1 MNFFQFLNKL
11 TPRQILMMSGAVAV
25 LIFALI
31 YSTLSKIEESKEEEV
46 ESKVVQVSIPRKE
59 IIVASMDIPAHA
71 VVTSR
76 MIKMESVPENVVPVG
91 AITEPRLVIGH
102 PTTVDIFSG
111 DIFTKRKIFED
122 ISQAGFIGDIPPD
135 CRAISVPIND
145 VSAVSGF
152 IEPGDYVDIL
162 IVSDSEDQI
171 SSRILLQNVL
181 LLAIGSTSEN
191 RKTRTDSEGNTV
203 SNNSNAGNSGAATAT
218 LALHPNE
225 ILRLTANMQTG
236 NINLILRPF
245 KPAAEIIEDTEY
257 RIYKRE
263 PETRSN
269 EVQTVEPVNNYP
281 VYTQTFDTFEDDEP
295 ITMPVRKKKPTI
307 EVIRGTTVSE
317 EHG

>member
-1 MNFFQFLNKL
+1 MKFFSFLNKL
-11 TPRQILMMSGAVAV
+11 TPRQILALSGVIGIV
-25 LIFALI
+25 IFALI
-31 YSTLSKIEESKEEEV
+31 YSTLSKIEESKEEEI
-46 ESKVVQVSIPRKE
+46 ESKVVQVSIPKKE
-59 IIVASMDIPAHA
+59 IVVAAMDIPAHA
-71 VVTSR
+71 MITSR
-76 MIKMESVPENVVPVG
+76 MIKMESVPENIVPRG

-102 PTTVDIFSG
+102 PTTVEVLSG
-111 DIFTKRKIFED
+111 DVLTKRKIFED

-162 IVSDSEDQI
+162 IVSDFADQI

-181 LLAIGSTSEN
+181 LLAIGSTAEN
-191 RKTRTDSEGNTV
+191 RKTRTDAEGNTV
-203 SNNSNAGNSGAATAT
+203 SNSNAAGNSGAATAT

-225 ILRLTANMQTG
+225 ILQLTANMQTG

-245 KPAAEIIEDTEY
+245 KPASEVIEDTEY

-263 PETRSN
+263 SEPKTQTQT
-269 EVQTVEPVNNYP
+269 QTVEPVINYP
-281 VYTQTFDTFEDDEP
+281 TYTQTFEDDEP
-295 ITMPVRKKKPTI
+295 ITMPVRKKRPTI

>member
-59 IIVASMDIPAHA
+59 IVVASMDIPAHA
-71 VVTSR
+71 LVTSR
-76 MIKMESVPENVVPVG
+76 MIQMESVPENVVPVG

-102 PTTVDIFSG
+102 PTIVEIFSG
-111 DIFTKRKIFED
+111 DILTKRKVFED
-122 ISQAGFIGDIPPD
+122 ISQAGFIGEIPPD

-152 IEPGDYVDIL
+152 IEPGDFVDIL
-162 IVSDSEDQI
+162 IVSDTEDQI
-171 SSRILLQNVL
+171 NSRVILQNVL

-191 RKTRTDSEGNTV
+191 RKPVSSTDAEGNTV
-203 SNNSNAGNSGAATAT
+203 SKSSDAGNSGAATAT
-218 LALHPNE
+218 LALHPHD

-236 NINLILRPF
+236 NINLVLRPF
-245 KPAAEIIEDTEY
+245 HPESEIIEDTEY

-263 PETRSN
+263 PENKPT
-269 EVQTVEPVNNYP
+269 EVQTVEPVVNYP
-281 VYTQTFDTFEDDEP
+281 VYTQTFEDDEP